1 MHSKPYWIA
10 SPPFYIVP
18 ALHYTM
24 ELAVEVRRAFLELR
38 PDCVAV
44 ELPETLQEPFY
55 RAVSR
60 LPDLSVITCRGPSEE
75 LCFPV
80 EPCDASFEA
89 MRSAQ
94 EAHIPLFC
102 IDLDVTGYPKVAE
115 ELPDPYAITK
125 IGLKKYYEAY
135 SGTIRSSPTIRGE
148 LDKNRELYMAKRLRE
163 LSFTYDKILV
173 VVGMSHVQGIYSHL
187 NDSSYPQ
194 LKAVERSDI
203 ALNTYTET
211 AVRELMAECPWV
223 SCKYEEWR
231 ENTDGLLD
239 RQEVYYQLLKQAQAA
254 YTEIT
259 HVPFG
264 AHVIPLLLKFSRNW
278 AHIRQRLLPDFF
290 QLLGAAKACVDH
302 NYAYEVWKAATEYP
316 HYKNIDSL
324 PEREFSI
331 DEIWG
336 ASKRIQFHLKKPS
349 EKSLYWRRLRKD
361 QAGKLF
367 YPPSPFSICSY
378 PPEDSVVE
386 KFGLFL
392 KKKGIQQQT
401 EEAAHTIPFSNSLE
415 DGIDV
420 RETIRHWVEKKLY
433 VKARGR
439 PPGMVGSCVVIFD
452 EDKLDEAK
460 PKEHYPCKLT
470 WLGEHEQE
478 SDMAFYSTSMNDQIV
493 GPGIVRC
500 VYGGFML
507 SYPAKRL
514 YDVWS
519 DPDYRDF
526 ASKHEILLAA
536 AIDYSRRPVI
546 VYVGLHPPEEKLKA
560 YASRQGKKILYL
572 PVAQFG
578 KHVVTKLRTFH
589 ILDGRDKRAIADEY
603 IY

>member
-1 MHSKPYWIA
+1 MPFKPYWIA

-24 ELAVEVRRAFLELR
+24 ELAVEVRRAFLELK

-44 ELPETLQEPFY
+44 ELPENLQEPFL
-55 RAVSR
+55 RAASR
-60 LPDLSVITCRGPSEE
+60 LPDLSVVTCRGPNEE

-80 EPCDASFEA
+80 EPCEASFEA
-89 MRSAQ
+89 IRSAQ
-94 EAHIPLFC
+94 EAQIPVFC
-102 IDLDVTGYPKVAE
+102 IDLDVTGYPKMPEMV
-115 ELPDPYAITK
+115 PDPYAITK
-125 IGLKKYYEAY
+125 IGLQKYYQAY
-135 SGTIRSSPTIRGE
+135 AGTIRSDPIVRGQ

-163 LSFTYDKILV
+163 LSFSYEKILV
-173 VVGMSHVQGIYSHL
+173 IAGMSHVQGIYAHL
-187 NDSSYPQ
+187 KDSNYPS
-194 LKAVERSDI
+194 LEHVERHDI
-203 ALNTYTET
+203 GLYTYTET

-223 SCKYEEWR
+223 SCQYEAWR
-231 ENTDGLLD
+231 DKAEEVLD
-239 RQEVYYQLLKQAQAA
+239 RQELYYQLLKLAQHA
-254 YTEIT
+254 YTEVT
-259 HVPFG
+259 QVPFA

-302 NYAYEVWKAATEYP
+302 NFAYEVWKIATDYP

-324 PEREFSI
+324 PERPFSI

-336 ASKRIQFHLKKPS
+336 GSKRIQFHLKNPS

-361 QAGKLF
+361 QAGKLL

-392 KKKGIQQQT
+392 KKKGLQQQT
-401 EEAAHTIPFSNSLE
+401 EEGAHTIPFSNSIE

-420 RETIRHWVEKKLY
+420 RETIRHWAEKKLY

-452 EDKLDEAK
+452 EDTLDESK
-460 PKEHYPCKLT
+460 TKELYPCKLT

-478 SDMAFYSTSMNDQIV
+478 SDMAFYSTSMTEQIV

-500 VYGGFML
+500 IYGGFML
-507 SYPAKRL
+507 SFPAKRL

-519 DPDYRDF
+519 DPDYVHLEN
-526 ASKHEILLAA
+526 KHEVLLAA

-546 VYVGLHPPEEKLKA
+546 VYVGLHPPTEKLKA
-560 YASRQGKKILYL
+560 HASRQGKRILYL
-572 PVAQFG
+572 PIAQFG